1 MGCGIPV
8 VHCPAGERKHEVPEE
23 YLAKTN
29 IAQGVFPDSGG
40 PRQGAGVGR
49 QRQPSH
55 RTKKPMP
62 YVDHYSFI
70 SLNFAEIVKLEVGN
84 GFVTSEYTNLLNT
97 YSRIRR
103 IHFWLFSAISFGA
116 EQTKR
121 NNENKDSSE
130 LDCGAVCHGFI

>member
-62 YVDHYSFI
+62 YVDHYSFHI
-70 SLNFAEIVKLEVGN
+70 PEFLQKL
-84 GFVTSEYTNLLNT
+84 
-97 YSRIRR
+97 
-103 IHFWLFSAISFGA
+103 
-116 EQTKR
+116 
-121 NNENKDSSE
+121 
-130 LDCGAVCHGFI
+130 